1 MSNAHATIGTIGALN
16 SEWQTSGQEPLG
28 SWASAPALAPFTTG
42 EEVRSWAS
50 KQLSRE
56 VDAVL
61 HALLCSH
68 QAGHQ
73 HAGRIVLQMMLG
85 KVARIASS
93 QPIDSADNRFDNA
106 VAAMW
111 EQISTLPTRH
121 TRSLATRLALNTV
134 QSLADAR
141 RSEQERPVDYLEDT
155 DVEAQDLLVTALG
168 PCTETTDM
176 VMLMAHDIDPGDIQL
191 SPSQLV
197 ETTLEWVERNKILL
211 GDDVAMLRA
220 IHCSDDTM
228 AAYAATVGVAPA
240 TIRQRN
246 RRAIQRV
253 RAALADLAA

>member
-1 MSNAHATIGTIGALN
+1 MSNATIGTIGALN
-16 SEWQTSGQEPLG
+16 CEWQTSGEEPLG
-28 SWASAPALAPFTTG
+28 AWAEVPALAPFATG

-50 KQLSRE
+50 KQPSRE

-61 HALLCSH
+61 HALLCAHQQGH
-68 QAGHQ
+68 QA
-73 HAGRIVLQMMLG
+73 AGRIVLQMMLG
-85 KVARIASS
+85 KVTRIASS

-111 EQISTLPTRH
+111 EQISTLPVRH
-121 TRSLATRLALNTV
+121 TSSLATRLALNTV

-155 DVEAQDLLVTALG
+155 DVDAQDLLVTALG

-197 ETTLEWVERNKILL
+197 ETTLEWVQRNRILPA
-211 GDDVAMLRA
+211 DDIAMLRA
-220 IHCSDDTM
+220 IHCTDDTM
-228 AAYAATVGVAPA
+228 ATFAGTMGVAPA

-253 RAALADLAA
+253 RMALSDLVAA